1 MKKTII
7 ITGADGGMGTEI
19 SREAARKGY
28 HENHSSFKKQEIQ
41 IWKSSLLNFPP

>member
-1 MKKTII
+1 MNMKKTII

-28 HENHSSFKKQEIQ
+28 HVVMLCRTREGGEE
-41 IWKSSLLNFPP
+41 